1 MQTMRLVGWI
11 FALVGAVLLIAAGV
25 IYQRDK
31 AFAGAARSATGQV
44 VEQVQ
49 SWSKDHD
56 GRTSR
61 GYASRVRFTVEDGR
75 AVEFIETVFSYPPR
89 HAEGEQVPV
98 LYDPDR
104 PSQAMIDDFRGRY
117 TALAIVGALGTIF
130 AMLGVPLV
138 TVAVRS
144 ARRKARLLRTGRPIE
159 AEFLHVFLDDSL
171 EINGKHPFRVAAQV
185 RDQTTGKLRRFDSP
199 PIWVDPTA
207 LLEGRKVTVLIDS
220 AGEDYLVDLSDLVDE
235 SAYA

>member
-1 MQTMRLVGWI
+1 MDFRP
-11 FALVGAVLLIAAGV
+11 GAALLIAAGV

-31 AFAGAARSATGQV
+31 AFAGAARSATGQM

-49 SWSKDHD
+49 SWSRDRD

-61 GYASRVRFTVEDGR
+61 GYASRVRFTVEGGR
-75 AVEFIETVFSYPPR
+75 AVEFVETVFSYPPR

-98 LYDPDR
+98 LYDSDR

-117 TALAIVGALGTIF
+117 TALAIVGALGTVF

-138 TVAVRS
+138 AVTIRS
-144 ARRKARLLRTGRPIE
+144 ARRTARLLRTGRPIE
-159 AEFLHVFLDDSL
+159 AEFLHVFVDDSL
-171 EINGKHPFRVAAQV
+171 EIDGKHPFRVAAQV
-185 RDQTTGKLRRFDSP
+185 SDQTTGKLRRFDSP
-199 PIWVDPTA
+199 PIWGDPTA
-207 LLEGRKVTVLIDS
+207 LLEGRKVTVLTDS
-220 AGEDYLVDLSDLVDE
+220 ADEDYLVDLSGVVDE